1 MPNRFSGHSITCFR
15 GERFVFEALEFSVE
29 SGEALVLTGP
39 NGSGKSSLIRIM
51 AGLLSAVDGRIDW
64 NGDPVAETPED
75 HRARLHYV
83 GYQDAI
89 KPVMTVRENLA
100 LWAGLR
106 GPLDDVASA
115 LRTVG
120 LGGIADMPAQFLSSG
135 QRRRL
140 SLARI
145 VASDAELWLL
155 DEPTV
160 GLDRNAVG
168 ILEGL
173 IADHRAAGGI
183 AVLATHQPIAL
194 GGDERGLDISQFA
207 ARRQIFDDA
216 EAMQ

>member
-1 MPNRFSGHSITCFR
+1 MANRFSGQSLTCFR
-15 GERFVFEALEFSVE
+15 GERFVFEALDFAVE

-51 AGLLSAVDGRIDW
+51 AGLLAAVDGRLDW
-64 NGDPVAETPED
+64 NGEPVSETPED

-100 LWAGLR
+100 FWAGLKAPVVR
-106 GPLDDVASA
+106 VAEALDV
-115 LRTVG
+115 VG
-120 LGGIADMPAQFLSSG
+120 LGAIAEMPAQFLSSG

-145 VASDAELWLL
+145 LASSAELWLL

-168 ILEGL
+168 ILESL
-173 IADHRAAGGI
+173 IAEHRAGGGLV
-183 AVLATHQPIAL
+183 VLATHQPIAL
-194 GGDERGLDISQFA
+194 GGDERGLDISHFA
-207 ARRQIFDDA
+207 ARRQIFDELEVA
-216 EAMQ
+216 R